1 MCMNIKLLLLLFVV
15 TLFSCA
21 NKNNSQQ
28 QVGNAATEVVSSSQ
42 ANNKT
47 ETESSSG
54 NWEKLIM
61 KELRDAK
68 GQLVLQMPF
77 PSTWKIMEQHAQ
89 GEPTITGPNG
99 VKVTD
104 YPAQS
109 FMYTNDPQLQQV
121 YYQSGQQ
128 LRFFPNVEQLI
139 QQDLTPWCNNRGL
152 EYVKHYE
159 IPEVTRI
166 DKWYND
172 QLFKA
177 VPMQTEVKAIGTEW
191 KKTDGTPFFLL
202 IRLFVSNS
210 ATMQT
215 WYYMA
220 SSLEAESQYFE
231 QARKQLVF
239 SLANTRYALQPIM
252 DYNRM
257 EAEKAGR
264 SWAAHNQRMA
274 QNQAA
279 FEASQR
285 AFVNRSNAVNDAIM
299 SNWKQQN
306 ASNDKQHEQ
315 FIDVIREETNVVNT
329 GNGQQYKV
337 NSHYNNYWMNSNGEY
352 ISTNQSDYNP
362 NLDENM
368 NKEKWEELKKID

>member
-1 MCMNIKLLLLLFVV
+1 MHIKLLLLLFAVM
-15 TLFSCA
+15 LFSCA
-21 NKNNSQQ
+21 NKSNSQQ
-28 QVGNAATEVVSSSQ
+28 QESSETTEVVSSGHAS
-42 ANNKT
+42 NKT
-47 ETESSSG
+47 ETQSGAG

-68 GQLVLQMPF
+68 GQLVLEMPF
-77 PSTWKIMEQHAQ
+77 PSSWEMPEQHAQ
-89 GEPTITGPNG
+89 GEPTITGPKG
-99 VKVTD
+99 VKVID

-109 FMYTNDPQLQQV
+109 FIYTNDPQLQNV

-128 LRFFPNVEQLI
+128 LRYFPGVNEII

-159 IPEVTRI
+159 IPEVSRI

-172 QLFKA
+172 QLYKA
-177 VPMQTEVKAIGTEW
+177 VPMQTQVKAIGTEW
-191 KKTDGTPFFLL
+191 KKADGTPFFLL

-231 QARKQLVF
+231 QARKQLIL

-252 DYNRM
+252 DYNRV

-274 QNQAA
+274 QSQAV

-285 AFVNRSNAVNDAIM
+285 AFVNKSNAINDAIM
-299 SNWKQQN
+299 GNWKQQN
-306 ASNDKQHEQ
+306 ASSDKQHGQ
-315 FIDVIREETNVVNT
+315 FIDAIREENNAVNT
-329 GNGQQYKV
+329 SSGQQYKV
-337 NSHYNNYWMNSNGEY
+337 NSHYSNYWMNSNGEY
-352 ISTNQSDYNP
+352 ISTNQTDYNP

-368 NKEKWEELKKID
+368 NNLKWEELKKID